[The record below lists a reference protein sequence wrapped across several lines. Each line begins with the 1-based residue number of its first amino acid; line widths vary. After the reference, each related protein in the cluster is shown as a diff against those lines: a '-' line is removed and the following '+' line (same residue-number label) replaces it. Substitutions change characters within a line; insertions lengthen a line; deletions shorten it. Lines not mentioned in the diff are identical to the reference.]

1 MVKEQIMAGVVD
13 VKAIIVIMAFI
24 VAFGLLLAVFVFP
37 TVYLVNI
44 IRYRVLST
52 PLNMHHPAFV
62 FLNMLDM
69 DFRKRWSPKDIFLTY
84 RVFLLFPVLLMLCSL
99 WITFMYWKEQG
110 KNFRW
115 SWHIASIWAIP
126 VLILSLTLGALTIV
140 AAIVRQDSKTI
151 RRINANIQSKM
162 STASAFNAL
171 SDPNVDRLTQITK
184 YRNILQQFETDNPE
198 EYAKALFTVNLY
210 LVLYEMGQ
218 RHENIDNALQP
229 FQGYS
234 RLIRANFVRFFSP
247 QSVYFPNRIAEI
259 TANAPASDQAL
270 EEQAKA
276 IASKWIGSI
285 NNDLGS
291 ITYTSTFVAFF
302 LITIILIVIYWAPL
316 KIASE
321 LKLKLA
327 T

>member
-1 MVKEQIMAGVVD
+1 MVKEQIFAGVVD
-13 VKAIIVIMAFI
+13 VKAIIIIMACI
-24 VAFGLLLAVFVFP
+24 VVFGLVLAMFVFP

-69 DFRKRWSPKDIFLTY
+69 DFKKRWSPKDIFLTY
-84 RVFLLFPVLLMLCSL
+84 RVFLLIPVLLMLCSL
-99 WITFMYWKEQG
+99 WITFVYWKEQG
-110 KNFRW
+110 KKFRW

-126 VLILSLTLGALTIV
+126 ILLLGLTLGALTAV

-151 RRINANIQSKM
+151 RRINASIQSKM
-162 STASAFNAL
+162 TSSSAFDTL

-184 YRNILQQFETDNPE
+184 YRNILQQFSTDDPT

-218 RHENIDNALQP
+218 RHENIDNALKP
-229 FQGYS
+229 FQGYA
-234 RLIRANFVRFFSP
+234 RLTRANFVRFFSP

-259 TANAPASDQAL
+259 TANAPASDETL
-270 EEQAKA
+270 EEKAKG
-276 IASKWIGSI
+276 ITSKWIASI

-291 ITYTSTFVAFF
+291 ITYTSTFIAFF
-302 LITIILIVIYWAPL
+302 LITIILIVIYMAPL
-316 KIASE
+316 KIASK
-321 LKLKLA
+321 LKLKLPS
-327 T
+327 